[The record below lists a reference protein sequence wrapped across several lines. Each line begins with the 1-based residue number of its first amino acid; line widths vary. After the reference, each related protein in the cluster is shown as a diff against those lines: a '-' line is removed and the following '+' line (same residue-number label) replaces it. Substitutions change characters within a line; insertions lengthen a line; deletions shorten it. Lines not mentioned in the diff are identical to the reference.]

1 VPPATDIEP
10 MTKSVRHSRTTGWRK
25 IAHEVEANKISYPRG
40 IHRPACRAD
49 CASVPRPCPFVSC
62 RHNLYL
68 DINESGGL
76 TINYPEMEPG
86 EMKESCSLDLA
97 DHGDHTLEQ
106 VGDVYRMTR
115 ERIRQIENV
124 CKAKLWACRELRKV
138 AEGNDIRKQWRER
151 ADRKKI

>member
-1 VPPATDIEP
+1 
-10 MTKSVRHSRTTGWRK
+10 
-25 IAHEVEANKISYPRG
+25 
-40 IHRPACRAD
+40 
-49 CASVPRPCPFVSC
+49 VSC

-97 DHGDHTLEQ
+97 DRGDHTLEQ

-138 AEGNDIRKQWRER
+138 AEGNDIRRQWRER
-151 ADRKKI
+151 AGKKNANE